1 MAKTALELT
10 PEELRQYDPT
20 QNLAKSLNPERW
32 EKAWELVPQL
42 AAILR
47 EQFGATRVVVF
58 GSLTR
63 KESYTHWSGINLAAW
78 DISPGKFYSA
88 MGTLMDASP
97 DFKIDLVDPA
107 DDSCPEPIKRVIEQ
121 KGIDV

>member
-20 QNLAKSLNPERW
+20 KNLAKSLNPERW

-42 AAILR
+42 ATILR

-58 GSLTR
+58 GSLTQ
-63 KESYTHWSGINLAAW
+63 KDLYTHWSDINLAAW
-78 DISPGKFYSA
+78 DIPPGKFYSA
-88 MGTLMDASP
+88 LGTMMDSASE
-97 DFKIDLVDPA
+97 FKVDLVDPA
-107 DDSCPEPIKRVIEQ
+107 DDSCPDSIKCVIEQ